1 MVVAPRAF
9 VQSGPIF
16 LDELICTES
25 DTTLQGCSRG
35 IAGIGLTSCNHN
47 DDVWVQCSGKYLMD
61 ILWIKNSVICTQI
74 PMSVVVIMEDVNI
87 TAPTLL
93 VATTVHAFQKAIYWK
108 KMV

>member
-35 IAGIGLTSCNHN
+35 IAGIGLTSCNHTK
-47 DDVWVQCSGKYLMD
+47 DVWVQCSGTFS
-61 ILWIKNSVICTQI
+61 IKIWKPRNQMSCVHQI
-74 PMSVVVIMEDVNI
+74 RMNVLLLMEDVNT

-93 VATTVHAFQKAIYWK
+93 VVTTVHVCLATS
-108 KMV
+108 